1 MPHIVVKNHRCRYI
15 LLLKTDF
22 TKNGTVTSVA
32 GSLLFVRRWIIMYLI
47 GLLLFFTERDS
58 NLRVLMISKA
68 CIVGAYQKKLEE
80 IARFPNVELT
90 VVVPPYW
97 RDERGVTRLER
108 EHTQG
113 YELVVERMALN
124 GYFHLHFYPSLAKHF
139 RGIKPHIV
147 HIDEEPYNVATWQ
160 AMRLAKMQGA
170 KAVFFTWQN
179 IHRRYPPPFSI
190 IESYNL
196 RNADYAIAGNSE
208 AVRVLKA
215 KGYRG
220 PARVIPQFG
229 VDPDAFKVQKSQIA
243 NRKPVLSYV
252 EGSQIAIGYVG
263 RLVEEKGVHILL
275 RAVADL
281 SGEWRLRILGS
292 GPQRTHLERLAE
304 ELGIAGRM
312 RFEDPIPSTQMP
324 GYYSQ
329 LDALVLPSLTRPNW
343 KEQFGRVLIEAM
355 ACGVPV
361 VGSDSGEI
369 PSVIGEAGLVFP
381 EGDVQALRAKLSQLV
396 ADPALRDELARRG
409 RDRVLTH
416 YTQAQVAAKTYQVY
430 SELLGRA

>member
-1 MPHIVVKNHRCRYI
+1 
-15 LLLKTDF
+15 
-22 TKNGTVTSVA
+22 
-32 GSLLFVRRWIIMYLI
+32 
-47 GLLLFFTERDS
+47 
-58 NLRVLMISKA
+58 MISKA

-80 IARFPNVELT
+80 LAKFPDVELT

-97 RDERGVTRLER
+97 RDERGVMRLER

-124 GYFHLHFYPSLAKHF
+124 GHFHLHFYPGLAKHF
-139 RGIKPHIV
+139 RRIKPHIV
-147 HIDEEPYNVATWQ
+147 HIDEEPYNLATWQ
-160 AMRLAKMQGA
+160 AVRLARKHGA

-179 IHRRYPPPFSI
+179 IHRRYPPPFSL

-208 AVRVLKA
+208 AVRVLEA
-215 KGYRG
+215 KGYWG
-220 PARVIPQFG
+220 PASVIPQFG
-229 VDPDAFKVQKSQIA
+229 VDPEMYHASRFTFHVSRSEVDSLQ
-243 NRKPVLSYV
+243 PVTYNLQPFTIS
-252 EGSQIAIGYVG
+252 YVG

-275 RAVADL
+275 RAVAGL
-281 SGEWRLRILGS
+281 SGGWQLRILGS
-292 GPQRTHLERLAE
+292 GPQRACLEGLAA
-304 ELGIAGRM
+304 ELDIAERV

-324 GYYSQ
+324 GYYHQ
-329 LDALVLPSLTRPNW
+329 LDSLVLPSLTRPNW

-369 PSVIGEAGLVFP
+369 PNVIGEAGLVFA
-381 EGDVQALRAKLSQLV
+381 EGDERALRARLSQLM
-396 ADPALRDELARRG
+396 ADSALRNELARKG
-409 RDRVLTH
+409 RDRVLAH

-430 SELLGRA
+430 RELLGEGTPPGAKAVGLNIQRPIGLSSSAPTGLR

>member
-1 MPHIVVKNHRCRYI
+1 MLELI
-15 LLLKTDF
+15 
-22 TKNGTVTSVA
+22 
-32 GSLLFVRRWIIMYLI
+32 SLGKPASAPSVRRGFSSAIVIQQ
-47 GLLLFFTERDS
+47 RSS
-58 NLRVLMISKA
+58 NLRILMISKA

-80 IARFPNVELT
+80 LAKFLDVELT
-90 VVVPPYW
+90 VVVPHYW
-97 RDERGVTRLER
+97 SDERGVIRLEQ

-113 YELVVERMALN
+113 YELVVERMTLN
-124 GYFHLHFYPSLAKHF
+124 GHFHLHFYPGLAKHF
-139 RGIKPHIV
+139 RRTKPHIV

-160 AMRLAKMQGA
+160 AMRLAKKQGA
-170 KAVFFTWQN
+170 KAIFFTWQN
-179 IHRRYPPPFSI
+179 IHRRYPPPFSL

-220 PARVIPQFG
+220 PVRVIPQFG
-229 VDPDAFKVQKSQIA
+229 VDPEMYHVSRFTFHVSGSKVESLQ
-243 NRKPVLSYV
+243 PF
-252 EGSQIAIGYVG
+252 AIGYVG

-275 RAVADL
+275 RAVAGLD
-281 SGEWRLRILGS
+281 GEWRLCILGS
-292 GPQRTHLERLAE
+292 GPQWTHLERLAE
-304 ELGIAGRM
+304 ELGIAEQV

-324 GYYSQ
+324 NYYNQ
-329 LDALVLPSLTRPNW
+329 LHTLVLPSLTRPNW

-369 PSVIGEAGLVFP
+369 PNVIGDAGLVFP
-381 EGDVQALRAKLSQLV
+381 EGDAQALRAKLSQLM
-396 ADPALRDELARRG
+396 ADPALRDGLAQRG
-409 RDRVLTH
+409 RERVLAH

-430 SELLGRA
+430 RELMATCS

>member
-1 MPHIVVKNHRCRYI
+1 MVTGSISEIAYRVSAGRLFAFCPLVGYNVPDWTVK
-15 LLLKTDF
+15 L
-22 TKNGTVTSVA
+22 V
-32 GSLLFVRRWIIMYLI
+32 
-47 GLLLFFTERDS
+47 FTERSSD
-58 NLRVLMISKA
+58 LRILMISKA

-80 IARFPNVELT
+80 IARFPDAELT

-97 RDERGVTRLER
+97 RDERGVMRLER

-124 GYFHLHFYPSLAKHF
+124 GHFHLHFYPGLAKHF
-139 RGIKPHIV
+139 RRIKPHIV

-160 AMRLAKMQGA
+160 AMRLAKIHGA
-170 KAVFFTWQN
+170 KAIFFTWQN
-179 IHRRYPPPFSI
+179 IHRRYPPPFSLV
-190 IESYNL
+190 ESYNL

-208 AVRVLKA
+208 AVGVLKA

-220 PARVIPQFG
+220 PVRVIPQFG
-229 VDPDAFKVQKSQIA
+229 VDPDKFKAQSSKFKVSNSQFAIR
-243 NRKPVLSYV
+243 N
-252 EGSQIAIGYVG
+252 SQFTIGYVG

-275 RAVADL
+275 RAMVGL
-281 SGEWRLRILGS
+281 RGKWQLRILGS
-292 GPQRTHLERLAE
+292 GPQRGHLERLAA
-304 ELGIAGRM
+304 ELDIAERV

-324 GYYSQ
+324 GYYNQ
-329 LDALVLPSLTRPNW
+329 LDALALPSLTRPNW

-369 PSVIGEAGLVFP
+369 PNVIGEAGLVFA
-381 EGDVQALRAKLSQLV
+381 EGDERALRARLSQLM

-409 RDRVLTH
+409 RERVLAH

-430 SELLGRA
+430 CELLGGA

>member
-1 MPHIVVKNHRCRYI
+1 VDYNV
-15 LLLKTDF
+15 LDWA
-22 TKNGTVTSVA
+22 VE
-32 GSLLFVRRWIIMYLI
+32 
-47 GLLLFFTERDS
+47 LFFSERDS

-80 IARFPNVELT
+80 LARFPDVELT

-124 GYFHLHFYPSLAKHF
+124 GYFHLHFYPGLAKHF

-160 AMRLAKMQGA
+160 AMRLAKKHGA
-170 KAVFFTWQN
+170 KALFFTWQN
-179 IHRRYPPPFSI
+179 IHRRYPPPFSL

-208 AVRVLKA
+208 AVKVLKA

-220 PARVIPQFG
+220 PSRVIPQFG
-229 VDPDAFKVQKSQIA
+229 VDLDNFKVQKSQIA
-243 NRKPVLSYV
+243 NRK
-252 EGSQIAIGYVG
+252 SQIAIGYVG
-263 RLVEEKGVHILL
+263 RLVEEKGVHVLL
-275 RAVADL
+275 RAVAGL
-281 SGEWRLRILGS
+281 RGSWWLRILGS
-292 GPQRTHLERLAE
+292 GPQRSHLEGLAV
-304 ELGIAGRM
+304 ELGIAERV
-312 RFEDPIPSTQMP
+312 RFEDWIPSTQMP
-324 GYYSQ
+324 DYYNQ
-329 LDALVLPSLTRPNW
+329 LDALVVPSLTRPNW

-369 PSVIGEAGLVFP
+369 PNVIDEAGLVFA
-381 EGDVQALRAKLSQLV
+381 EGDERALRARLSQLM
-396 ADPALRDELARRG
+396 ADAALREELARKG
-409 RDRVLTH
+409 RERVLAH
-416 YTQAQVAAKTYQVY
+416 YTQAQVAAKTYHVY
-430 SELLGRA
+430 RELMATCP

>member
-1 MPHIVVKNHRCRYI
+1 MV
-15 LLLKTDF
+15 
-22 TKNGTVTSVA
+22 
-32 GSLLFVRRWIIMYLI
+32 
-47 GLLLFFTERDS
+47 
-58 NLRVLMISKA
+58 SKA
-68 CIVGAYQKKLEE
+68 CIVGAYQKKLDE
-80 IARFPNVELT
+80 IAKFPDVELA

-113 YELVVERMALN
+113 YKLVVERMALN
-124 GYFHLHFYPSLAKHF
+124 GHFHLHFYPGLAKHF
-139 RGIKPHIV
+139 RRMKPHIV

-160 AMRLAKMQGA
+160 AIRLAKSHGA

-179 IHRRYPPPFSI
+179 IHRRYLPPFSF

-196 RNADYAIAGNSE
+196 RNAEYAIAGNSE

-220 PARVIPQFG
+220 PVKVIPQFG
-229 VDPDAFKVQKSQIA
+229 VDPNIYQVAGRKSHVS
-243 NRKPVLSYV
+243 RFTFHVSRSEV
-252 EGSQIAIGYVG
+252 ESLQPFVTGYVG

-275 RAVADL
+275 RAVAGL
-281 SGEWRLRILGS
+281 SGHWQLCIMGS
-292 GPQRTHLERLAE
+292 GPQRASLESLAA
-304 ELGIAGRM
+304 ELGIAERV
-312 RFEDPIPSTQMP
+312 RFEDPIPSSQMP
-324 GYYSQ
+324 GYYNQ

-369 PSVIGEAGLVFP
+369 PNVIGEAGLVFA
-381 EGDVQALRAKLSQLV
+381 EGDVQALRAKLSQLM

-409 RDRVLTH
+409 RDRVLAH

-430 SELLGRA
+430 RELLV

>member
-1 MPHIVVKNHRCRYI
+1 VDYNVLDWAVK
-15 LLLKTDF
+15 
-22 TKNGTVTSVA
+22 
-32 GSLLFVRRWIIMYLI
+32 
-47 GLLLFFTERDS
+47 LFFSERGSD
-58 NLRVLMISKA
+58 LRVLMVSKA
-68 CIVGAYQKKLEE
+68 CIVGVYQKKLEE

-124 GYFHLHFYPSLAKHF
+124 GYFHLHFYPGLAKHF
-139 RGIKPHIV
+139 RSIKPHIV

-160 AMRLAKMQGA
+160 AMRLAKKHGA
-170 KAVFFTWQN
+170 KALFFTWQN
-179 IHRRYPPPFSI
+179 IHRRYPPPFNL

-220 PARVIPQFG
+220 PTRVIPQFG
-229 VDPDAFKVQKSQIA
+229 VDPDTFKVQSSKL
-243 NRKPVLSYV
+243 VLSPV
-252 EGSQIAIGYVG
+252 EVFKVPKSKFIIGYAGG

-275 RAVADL
+275 RAVAGL
-281 SGEWRLRILGS
+281 RGEWRLRILGS
-292 GPQRTHLERLAE
+292 GPQRSHLEMLAA
-304 ELGIAGRM
+304 ELGIAERV
-312 RFEDPIPSTQMP
+312 RFEDLIPSTQMP
-324 GYYSQ
+324 GYYNQ
-329 LDALVLPSLTRPNW
+329 LNALVVPSLTRSNW

-369 PSVIGEAGLVFP
+369 PNVIGDAGLVFA
-381 EGDVQALRAKLSQLV
+381 EGDERALRDKLSQLMT
-396 ADPALRDELARRG
+396 DTALREELARRG
-409 RDRVLTH
+409 RDRVLAH

-430 SELLGRA
+430 RELLGGA

>member
-1 MPHIVVKNHRCRYI
+1 VDYNV
-15 LLLKTDF
+15 LDWAF
-22 TKNGTVTSVA
+22 E
-32 GSLLFVRRWIIMYLI
+32 
-47 GLLLFFTERDS
+47 LFFTERGSD
-58 NLRVLMISKA
+58 LRILMISKA

-80 IARFPNVELT
+80 LARFPNVELT
-90 VVVPPYW
+90 VVVPHYW

-124 GYFHLHFYPSLAKHF
+124 GYFHLHFYPGLAKHF
-139 RGIKPHIV
+139 RTKPHIV

-160 AMRLAKMQGA
+160 AMRLAKKHGA

-179 IHRRYPPPFSI
+179 IHRRYPPPFSLM
-190 IESYNL
+190 ESYNL

-220 PARVIPQFG
+220 PTRVIPQFG
-229 VDPDAFKVQKSQIA
+229 VDPDIYRFQV
-243 NRKPVLSYV
+243 P
-252 EGSQIAIGYVG
+252 GSRFQGPNLQPGTWNLELFTIGYVG

-275 RAVADL
+275 RAVAGL
-281 SGEWRLRILGS
+281 SGACAEPSRSKWRLRILGS
-292 GPQRTHLERLAE
+292 GPQKAHLERLAE
-304 ELGIAGRM
+304 ELGIAGWVM
-312 RFEDPIPSTQMP
+312 FEDLIPSTQMP
-324 GYYSQ
+324 GYYNQ
-329 LDALVLPSLTRPNW
+329 LNALVLPSLTRPNW

-369 PSVIGEAGLVFP
+369 PNVIGEAGLVFP
-381 EGDVQALRAKLSQLV
+381 EGDVQALRSRLSRLM
-396 ADPALRDELARRG
+396 ADPALREELTRRG
-409 RDRVLTH
+409 RDRVLAH
-416 YTQAQVAAKTYQVY
+416 YTQAQIAAKTYQVY
-430 SELLGRA
+430 RELLGSGTLLYDCQIL